1 MLTLHYSQMENILA
15 SKAKPLPGEEKVAAL
30 TAWPRTKWAEVRQ
43 SVFVRGV
50 NKVSLYLIE
59 SAAFIVSLDE
69 EPYEFEIEHPEKL
82 DHYGK
87 LLMHGNGHDRWFDK
101 SFTVCI
107 GTNGRI
113 GFNAEHT
120 W

>member
-1 MLTLHYSQMENILA
+1 MA
-15 SKAKPLPGEEKVAAL
+15 SKSEPLPGEEKVAAL
-30 TAWPRTKWAEVRQ
+30 TAWNRTKWAEIRQ
-43 SVFVRGV
+43 SVFARGV

-59 SAAFIVSLDE
+59 SAAFVLSLDE

-87 LLMHGNGHDRWFDK
+87 VLLHGNGYNRWFDK
-101 SFTVCI
+101 SFTVCV